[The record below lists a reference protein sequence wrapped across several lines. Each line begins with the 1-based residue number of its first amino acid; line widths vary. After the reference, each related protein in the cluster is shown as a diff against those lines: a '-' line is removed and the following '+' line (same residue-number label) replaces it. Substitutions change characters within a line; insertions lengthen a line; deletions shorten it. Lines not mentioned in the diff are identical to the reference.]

1 MKNKLSLS
9 TKILIGLVLGIL
21 TGLFFG
27 EKVAF
32 LGPAGRAF
40 LLLLQM
46 TVLPYVVVA
55 LMKGIG
61 SMDFDMA
68 KLLAR
73 KAGSILIV
81 MWLLTLGVVLLFPIA
96 FPNWESASY
105 FSSTLVESAEEFDF
119 VSMFIPA
126 NPFGALAENVVPGVV
141 LFSIAFG
148 ISIIGIKKKQG
159 LLDVLDTVGEGLGR
173 VSTFVVSLAPYGVF
187 ALMASAAGTID
198 FSRLQGL
205 QVYVVTYLVA
215 AVLITFWVLPGL
227 IAALTPLRHR
237 AVVMKL
243 RDALVT
249 GFATGNLFVV
259 LPILA
264 RRSQEL
270 IKDVEGSSDE
280 TANMVNVIA
289 PTSFTFPS
297 AGKLLALAFILF
309 AGWMTGFPVSIAK
322 YPMFLITG
330 FFTWFGTTFVSIP
343 FMLDMFRIPAD
354 TFQLFIIVDNIFGR
368 FGVMVAVIHVAT
380 LSILGS
386 LAVGG
391 LIKVRPVKVVRY
403 LIVTA
408 LIVTGT
414 FAGIRLAFTSIG
426 SKAHQYEQ
434 FIGRPLLFEA
444 AEHRTIDSSKAEI
457 PSAMAGESALS
468 RIHATGTIR
477 AGYTSDALPWVFRNN
492 GNELVG
498 FDVEMMH
505 KFAKEL
511 GATVEFHLLD
521 SDKAPGLLNAGYI
534 DILIGGISIT
544 TTDMKRMTFAAPY
557 MEETIAFVVEDHRR
571 EDFNTSEALKKQK
584 NLRIGIEDN
593 EYYIEKLQDYLPDA
607 ELVILDS
614 PREFF
619 RGEKGDLDALVLSAE
634 TGSSWC
640 LIYPEFAVTV
650 PHPDVRSVPMAFAVR
665 FGDREMAEFLG
676 TWIELKKNDR
686 TIEDLFDYWIG
697 GKKVRAGGKRWS
709 IIRDVLGW
717 VD

>member
-32 LGPAGRAF
+32 FGPAGRAF

-61 SMDFDMA
+61 SMDFEIA

-73 KAGSILIV
+73 KAGSILLVIWV
-81 MWLLTLGVVLLFPIA
+81 LTLAVVMLFPIA

-119 VSMFIPA
+119 ISMFIPA
-126 NPFGALAENVVPGVV
+126 NPFGALAQNVVPGVV
-141 LFSIAFG
+141 LFSVAFG

-187 ALMASAAGTID
+187 ALMANAAGTID

-205 QVYVVTYLVA
+205 QVYVMTYLA
-215 AVLITFWVLPGL
+215 AALLITFWVLPGL
-227 IAALTPLRHR
+227 IAALTPLRHK

-264 RRSQEL
+264 RRSREL
-270 IKDVEGSSDE
+270 INDVEGSSEE
-280 TANMVNVIA
+280 TADMVDVIG

-330 FFTWFGTTFVSIP
+330 FFTWFGTTYISVP

-380 LSILGS
+380 LSVLGS

-391 LIKVRPVKVVRY
+391 LIKVRPVKLARY
-403 LIVTA
+403 LILTA
-408 LIVTGT
+408 VIVIGT
-414 FAGIRLAFTSIG
+414 FAGIRLVFTSIG
-426 SKAHQYEQ
+426 SKADQYEL
-434 FIGRPLLFEA
+434 FISRSLLFEP
-444 AEHRTIDSSKAEI
+444 AEHRTIDSSKADI
-457 PSAMAGESALS
+457 PPVPADESALS
-468 RIHATGTIR
+468 RIHATKTVR
-477 AGYTSDALPWVFRNN
+477 VGYTRDALPWAFLNSD
-492 GNELVG
+492 NELVG
-498 FDVEMMH
+498 FDVEMIH
-505 KFAKEL
+505 KFAIEL
-511 GATVEFHLLD
+511 GSVVEFHLVD
-521 SDKAPGLLNAGYI
+521 SDKAPGLLNAGFI
-534 DILIGGISIT
+534 DMMIGGMTIT
-544 TTDMKRMTFAAPY
+544 TTDMKRMTFTAPY
-557 MEETIAFVVEDHRR
+557 LEETIAFIVEDHRR
-571 EDFNTSEALKKQK
+571 EDFNTEAALMKQK
-584 NLRIGIEDN
+584 NLRIGIEGN
-593 EYYIEKLQDYLPDA
+593 EYYTEKLQDYLPDA

-619 RGEKGDLDALVLSAE
+619 RREKGDLDALMLSAE

-640 LIYPEFAVTV
+640 LIYPEFTVAV
-650 PHPDVRSVPMAFAVR
+650 PHPKIRAVPMAFVR
-665 FGDREMAEFLG
+665 R
-676 TWIELKKNDR
+676 
-686 TIEDLFDYWIG
+686 
-697 GKKVRAGGKRWS
+697 
-709 IIRDVLGW
+709 
-717 VD
+717 